1 MENRDYVDP
10 NKLAVNIQESTP
22 DEKTEINLEGQN
34 FEINI
39 SEIFNLL
46 EITVRKYFRS
56 IDYNFITSPQN
67 LLSYFYFNEKECIM
81 KIKDLK
87 DISYSKK
94 KFYKGLIY
102 ESISEEFSQSP
113 EKLTKP
119 VFEGIEKIRETL
131 YKKEK
136 SNEEINLK
144 IFYTLAEDILGTKE
158 VPKFLVRKDIKYI
171 KFRENYKNKEKKRP
185 EFEEIIEYYKKIKQG
200 QLKPFDYIY
209 NKSKLFDIFVISNSK
224 EILKNDI
231 TNKIFLD
238 NYNEIL
244 SWFNLDLNT
253 RGYDYV
259 FSNFIKISSFELNG
273 LLENLFIPL
282 NIELDN
288 EQCGENLYLIL
299 ISSFFYCILHKMK
312 DTIEVSID
320 KDKKNKNCN
329 NDDIIINLNNSRI
342 TKFLTNVANVLISN
356 TKNCKY
362 SIKILINELYR
373 YIMSDNN
380 NINNNENNL
389 INQINSINN
398 NNNNIYSQEENI
410 DYDFKMIEELILGS
424 DDNNLKERFKSIKSK
439 LTLEPFSFGPSF
451 FGIIFKRVVN
461 VITSQ
466 FYYYAN
472 FIRLS
477 PFQRYISSN
486 VITILI
492 SGFGSENDIHSLT
505 WRKYIETNPYDSNYY
520 FYHWPGDSL
529 AKIVIRSLPWSYKG
543 LKLDSDLPQVFLDA
557 KKKAIH
563 CGKMLAIILKSN
575 LFFQNRQINLVAFSL
590 GNHVVKHCLKELSNY
605 NDAKCIINDVT
616 FIAGATTF
624 KNKLNWYNR
633 FNKIIGGRIVNCYSE
648 KDWVL
653 DFLYSNCTGNKP
665 IGSHKIDIND
675 GIGGKN
681 LVENY
686 DFTDLNMGHLDYR
699 NNFDKV
705 IQRINS

>member
-46 EITVRKYFRS
+46 EITVRKYFGS

-144 IFYTLAEDILGTKE
+144 IFYTLTEDILGTKE

-200 QLKPFDYIY
+200 QLKPFDYIH

-312 DTIEVSID
+312 DTIF
-320 KDKKNKNCN
+320 
-329 NDDIIINLNNSRI
+329 SRRE
-342 TKFLTNVANVLISN
+342 
-356 TKNCKY
+356 Y
-362 SIKILINELYR
+362 
-373 YIMSDNN
+373 
-380 NINNNENNL
+380 
-389 INQINSINN
+389 
-398 NNNNIYSQEENI
+398 
-410 DYDFKMIEELILGS
+410 
-424 DDNNLKERFKSIKSK
+424 
-439 LTLEPFSFGPSF
+439 
-451 FGIIFKRVVN
+451 
-461 VITSQ
+461 
-466 FYYYAN
+466 
-472 FIRLS
+472 
-477 PFQRYISSN
+477 
-486 VITILI
+486 
-492 SGFGSENDIHSLT
+492 
-505 WRKYIETNPYDSNYY
+505 
-520 FYHWPGDSL
+520 
-529 AKIVIRSLPWSYKG
+529 
-543 LKLDSDLPQVFLDA
+543 
-557 KKKAIH
+557 
-563 CGKMLAIILKSN
+563 
-575 LFFQNRQINLVAFSL
+575 
-590 GNHVVKHCLKELSNY
+590 
-605 NDAKCIINDVT
+605 
-616 FIAGATTF
+616 
-624 KNKLNWYNR
+624 
-633 FNKIIGGRIVNCYSE
+633 
-648 KDWVL
+648 
-653 DFLYSNCTGNKP
+653 
-665 IGSHKIDIND
+665 
-675 GIGGKN
+675 
-681 LVENY
+681 
-686 DFTDLNMGHLDYR
+686 
-699 NNFDKV
+699 
-705 IQRINS
+705 